1 MLKQLL
7 KALKKFEEFSQFCS
21 TPGVSRQGETPER
34 QESSFV
40 HVLTSM

>member
-21 TPGVSRQGETPER
+21 TPGVSRQGKPPKDKRVRLST
-34 QESSFV
+34 F
-40 HVLTSM
+40 